1 MPIFLEVP
9 MKGGLSVKRLEK
21 LTSPGRYGDG
31 RGLYLD
37 VKSATNRSW
46 LFRFEREGR

>member
-1 MPIFLEVP
+1 MPIFPEVP
-9 MKGGLSVKRLEK
+9 MKGGLSVKRLER

-37 VKSATNRSW
+37 VKSATKETS
-46 LFRFEREGR
+46 EGDA